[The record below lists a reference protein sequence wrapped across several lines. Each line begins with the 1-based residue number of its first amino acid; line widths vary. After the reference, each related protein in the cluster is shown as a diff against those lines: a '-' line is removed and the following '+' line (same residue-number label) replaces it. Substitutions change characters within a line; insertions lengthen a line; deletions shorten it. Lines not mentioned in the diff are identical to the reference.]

1 MLNIRNLRMKD
12 KQAVCDLGI
21 TIFREEDE
29 VPLLKKALLECNLS
43 LSYVAVDDK
52 KIVGFTLVG
61 STPTNV
67 YFNFLSKKP
76 TQYELAFLGV
86 SAQCQGRGV
95 GTKLLHAS
103 LTAVH
108 RASMEFTCW
117 LLVDATNVGA
127 IKMYHKLGF
136 RQWKTTPAELTHKE
150 GIIMGNSHRRYHPVS
165 VSG

>member
-1 MLNIRNLRMKD
+1 MLRTLRIKD
-12 KQAVCDLGI
+12 KPAIYDLGI
-21 TIFREEDE
+21 TLFREEDE

-43 LSYVAVDDK
+43 LSYVAVDNK

-86 SAQCQGRGV
+86 SPLYQGRGL

-103 LTAVH
+103 LTAIH
-108 RASMEFTCW
+108 RISMEFTCW
-117 LLVDATNVGA
+117 LLVDATNIGA

-150 GIIMGNSHRRYHPVS
+150 GIIMGNSHRRYHPITTA
-165 VSG
+165 G